1 MLDVIIQYAVW
12 LSINHALSLTNQN
25 QLIAVRGGGGP
36 ITHSRAQFTWTHACQ
51 NVLNLNPKNHCDVNV
66 QIIGSS
72 CYPVRKQIKILLDTI
87 PNQFIIDLNLQVN
100 TRTKSLPV
108 FLLQI
113 NLELYLFFFFFL
125 FLNVSTTQK
134 WLNTGE
140 IISLLLSKLWKVCAR
155 GLEAVARVKE
165 SVKVMRYTLR
175 FTKHL

>member
-113 NLELYLFFFFFL
+113 NLELYLFFFFFVFKCVHYTKMTKYWWNNL
-125 FLNVSTTQK
+125 TPATQAVK
-134 WLNTGE
+134 GLCSRTGSGCQGKGECKSNE
-140 IISLLLSKLWKVCAR
+140 IHVT
-155 GLEAVARVKE
+155 V
-165 SVKVMRYTLR
+165 
-175 FTKHL
+175 H